1 MNTPIADFVK
11 AYAASHPVR
20 LHMPG
25 HKGAGALG
33 AEAFDITEIKGA
45 DSLYEANGII
55 AESEKNATA
64 LFGTKATFYSTEGSS
79 HCIRSILW
87 MLKCY
92 AAGVGKQASVL
103 AFRNA
108 HKSFVTAS
116 ALLGIEV
123 DYLAPAQ
130 SSSYLS
136 CPVSAEDLAGALDGC
151 KELPTAVYVTSPDYL
166 GSLADIASLAG
177 VCHARGVL
185 LVCDNAHGAYLRF
198 LSPSL
203 HPMDLGA
210 DLCCDSAH
218 KTLPVLTGGAY
229 LQIAQSAP
237 DFFVQNAKTK
247 KS

>member
-166 GSLADIASLAG
+166 GSLADIASRAG

-185 LVCDNAHGAYLRF
+185 LVCDNAVIPGFKESDWRTA
-198 LSPSL
+198 
-203 HPMDLGA
+203 LG
-210 DLCCDSAH
+210 
-218 KTLPVLTGGAY
+218 K
-229 LQIAQSAP
+229 
-237 DFFVQNAKTK
+237 
-247 KS
+247 